1 MRCYRFWQS
10 KLAAILASFIIHK
23 PRQRSAFT
31 KAALKTVHSLLPE
44 YFIFLF
50 PFTSITGIGS
60 LEISIKNWYV
70 GKVFFFVL
78 SFWWKGSI
86 WTFMYSL
93 LLTLLLL
100 VYQLESIEAL
110 EQFMLKHRKD
120 YVDLHRTTEQERD
133 SIEHEVSYQTYP
145 QKPLAK
151 TF

>member
-1 MRCYRFWQS
+1 
-10 KLAAILASFIIHK
+10 
-23 PRQRSAFT
+23 
-31 KAALKTVHSLLPE
+31 
-44 YFIFLF
+44 
-50 PFTSITGIGS
+50 
-60 LEISIKNWYV
+60 
-70 GKVFFFVL
+70 
-78 SFWWKGSI
+78 
-86 WTFMYSL
+86 MYGC